1 MKRILLVALVACLCM
16 AIVIPAAVADGCG
29 GYTETYTVFMPH
41 YTETT
46 TTTTTYGCYQQ
57 TTVEYQCPPAPC
69 QPCPPSNCPPDPCQ
83 PVPPCAEKKAV
94 NDACKMINK
103 FTLGVLEQL
112 DRELEGTG
120 WVRLKSTRKL
130 LKSGRC
136 IYTVTVKNQET
147 GEKISCFLVART
159 AENVVQKLMETGT
172 YVRNGRSCD
181 PCSRCHKQHAK
192 CSEYSVMFVWN
203 YNTGCNAAVYEDEW
217 LITEYGASDGEAI
230 CEFVTKLVAEE
241 IYRW

>member
-29 GYTETYTVFMPH
+29 SYTETYTVFMPQ
-41 YTETT
+41 YTE

-57 TTVEYQCPPAPC
+57 TTVEYQCPP
-69 QPCPPSNCPPDPCQ
+69 CPPPCPPDPCQ
-83 PVPPCAEKKAV
+83 PIPPCVEKKAV

-103 FTLGVLEQL
+103 FTLDVLKQL

-181 PCSRCHKQHAK
+181 PCSRCHKKHAK

-217 LITEYGASDGEAI
+217 LITEYGASDGEAV

>member
-29 GYTETYTVFMPH
+29 SYTETYTVFMPQ
-41 YTETT
+41 YTE

-69 QPCPPSNCPPDPCQ
+69 QPCPPPPCQ
-83 PVPPCAEKKAV
+83 PAPCVEERAIK
-94 NDACKMINK
+94 DACKRINK
-103 FTLGVLEQL
+103 FTLDVLKQL

-120 WVRLKSTRKL
+120 WVRVNNSKRKL
-130 LKSGRC
+130 LKTGRC

-147 GEKISCFLVART
+147 DEKITCFLVART
-159 AENVVQKLMETGT
+159 AEDVVRKMIQSGD
-172 YVRNGRSCD
+172 YDRCGRPCN

-203 YNTGCNAAVYEDEW
+203 YNTGCNAAYYEDEW
-217 LITEYGASDGEAI
+217 YITEYGQSDGEAV
-230 CEFVTKLVAEE
+230 CEFVTKLVADEV
-241 IYRW
+241 YR

>member
-29 GYTETYTVFMPH
+29 SYTETYTVFMPQ
-41 YTETT
+41 YTE

-57 TTVEYQCPPAPC
+57 TTVEYQCPP
-69 QPCPPSNCPPDPCQ
+69 CPPDPCQ
-83 PVPPCAEKKAV
+83 PIPPCVEKKAV

-103 FTLGVLEQL
+103 FTLDVLKQL

-181 PCSRCHKQHAK
+181 PCSRCHKKHAK

-217 LITEYGASDGEAI
+217 LITEYGASDGEAV